1 MASYQADEPSAK
13 RSHRPVNS
21 VRFDLT
27 TETTDLVTYP
37 NEIVLSSLSSPTSSS
52 DDSEEII
59 IVPSG

>member
-37 NEIVLSSLSSPTSSS
+37 NDIVLSSPTSSS

-59 IVPSG
+59 ILPSG